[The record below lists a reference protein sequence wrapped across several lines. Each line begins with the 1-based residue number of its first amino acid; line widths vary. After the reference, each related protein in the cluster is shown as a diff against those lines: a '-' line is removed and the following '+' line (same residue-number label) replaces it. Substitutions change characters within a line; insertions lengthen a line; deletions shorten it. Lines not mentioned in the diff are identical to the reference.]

1 MNGIGGAYN
10 AAVIDTELFV
20 SLLRPEA
27 TRRETISFCERVVGK
42 AVPLVLPA
50 WVADALDTLEETGTA
65 VSTVIGWPYGAA
77 PAQALG
83 VEAAMA
89 AADGAQHLFFCPNLS
104 ALKSGAELLV
114 ADALQSVV
122 DAAAPAEVEVT
133 LWLPWEQLKP
143 LERQSLVRVAVE
155 CGATGFLLPVADTES
170 ATALREF
177 LDEEIGVLVL
187 VSTGAEASAMEALG
201 ASALLLPEGS
211 ALAQEVLGAR
221 A

>member
-1 MNGIGGAYN
+1 M
-10 AAVIDTELFV
+10 IDTELFV

-27 TRRETISFCERVVGK
+27 TRRETIAFCERAAGK
-42 AVPLVLPA
+42 AGPLVQPA
-50 WVADALDTLEETGTA
+50 WVADALDTLEGSESTVG
-65 VSTVIGWPYGAA
+65 TVIGWPYGAA

-122 DAAAPAEVEVT
+122 DAAAPAEVGVT

-155 CGATGFLLPVADTES
+155 CGATGFLLPLADTES
-170 ATALREF
+170 AKALRAF
-177 LDEEIGVLVL
+177 LDEEIGLMVL
-187 VSTGAEASAMEALG
+187 VSTGADASAMEALG
-201 ASALLLPEGS
+201 ASALLLPDGS
-211 ALAQEVLGAR
+211 PLAKEVLGAG